1 MPDAVNDAVAYG
13 VRVISAE
20 VAPGADYWRVVQ
32 VHHLTP
38 QENGQRHH
46 LFFDALDK
54 AGNRVTGARVHV
66 DWDGGGRDLVIDKPP
81 GEPGANEPMWKW
93 QVCSV
98 RALGLPSDV
107 VENLHTAHPD
117 EPPGN
122 TLFHHSFLVV
132 FQRAQANVAPA
143 PSQSAITGKVPGGAG
158 HTLVLTDG
166 DGHEVSGRVNDD
178 ETYRF
183 EGLAAGRFTITDAD
197 DHRIVGPVEV
207 DGVHSVEADFPPAP
221 DIPRLMAAYVLFGP
235 ADEPS
240 TQVYLLLL
248 ADYLAARRLSFGF
261 SLQDATRAGQV
272 TLVGQHEEATKVA
285 LEAAGARVEQL
296 PLDPGALLKALT
308 QQP

>member
-1 MPDAVNDAVAYG
+1 MPDPVNDAAAYG

-20 VAPGADYWRVVQ
+20 VAPGADYWRVVR

-38 QENGQRHH
+38 KENDQRHH
-46 LFFDALDK
+46 LFLDAVDT

-66 DWDGGGRDLVIDKPP
+66 GWDGGGRDLVIDKPP

-93 QVCSV
+93 QICGVQ
-98 RALGLPSDV
+98 ALGLPSEA

-122 TLFHHSFLVV
+122 TLFHHSFLVM
-132 FQRAQANVAPA
+132 FQRAQAEAAPA
-143 PSQSAITGKVPGGAG
+143 LGQSAITGKVPGGGG

-166 DGHEVSGRVNDD
+166 NGHEVSAQVRDD

-183 EGLAAGRFTITDAD
+183 EGLAAGKFTITDAD

-207 DGVHSVEADFPPAP
+207 DGVHSVEADFPPVPA
-221 DIPRLMAAYVLFGP
+221 IPRLMAAYVLFGP
-235 ADEPS
+235 PDEPS

-248 ADYLAARRLSFGF
+248 ADYLAAHRLSFGF
-261 SLQDATRAGQV
+261 SLMDATRAGQV
-272 TLVGQHEEATKVA
+272 TLVGQHAEATKQT
-285 LEAAGARVEQL
+285 LEAAGVRVEQM
-296 PLDPGALLKALT
+296 PLEPGALLKALA
-308 QQP
+308 PLS